1 MLIVFGAMGLALV
14 ESILEEDYPTT
25 GTITLIIILI
35 AVLFHYTRYK
45 LEGNQL
51 SVYWIKIDIQSI
63 RKVYKTNNPI
73 SSPALSLD
81 RIEIIYNKFDSIL
94 ISPKDKKSFV
104 EDLLKINPNI
114 DVRI

>member
-1 MLIVFGAMGLALV
+1 MLIVFGAMALALV

-25 GTITLIIILI
+25 GFITVIIVLI
-35 AVLFHYTRYK
+35 AILFHYTRYK

-63 RKVYKTNNPI
+63 RKICKTSNPI

-81 RIEIIYNKFDSIL
+81 RIEIIYNKYDSLL
-94 ISPKDKKSFV
+94 ISPKDKQSFV

-114 DVRI
+114 EVRI